1 MGAAYCDAFYQTKRR
16 LEYLTFVPESKANFS
31 VVCDIN
37 YLTAINTNGG
47 GGKAPGNREPST
59 KY

>member
-1 MGAAYCDAFYQTKRR
+1 MWMGAAYCDAFYQTKRR

-47 GGKAPGNREPST
+47 KGSRQS
-59 KY
+59 